1 MSMTDV
7 LEYLEQSA
15 ARLPNKIA
23 YTDEHEEVTFGELLL
38 RAKRIGSA
46 LCARVDKGRPIGVFV
61 GRTVETLCAF
71 FGVLY
76 SGNYYVPLDPAMPQT
91 RLLSVLDGLSP
102 AMLLYGETEKKEIDA
117 LCAESAFSMPLVC
130 HGVLLNEIAVP
141 DEETLS
147 RRRAGILD
155 IDPVYIIY
163 TSGSTGTP
171 KGIVISH
178 RAVLDFTD
186 CMAQTLGYREDD
198 VFANQAPF
206 YFDCSVKDIYL
217 TLKLGATDHILPK
230 KLFLFPTLLIDELNR
245 RGVTAL
251 TWATSAF
258 HLVSSSG
265 ILEKK
270 QAKAL
275 RIVALGGEALSAR
288 HVNNWK
294 KAHPQVTYV
303 NLYGPTE
310 VTVDCTY
317 HILERDYA
325 DDEAIPIG
333 KAFANKEVLLLD
345 DALCPVPDGETGE
358 ICVRGAGVAKG
369 YYNEPEKTAAAFV
382 QNSRACYPDILYRT
396 GDIGRKNEKGDI
408 VFLCRRD
415 GQIKHMGYRIELGE
429 IERALGG
436 IARDGGIG
444 EAICFHDASRDRIVC
459 AYEGTLSSK
468 ELANALTKR
477 LPKYMIPNI
486 YLPYTAF
493 PHNANG
499 KIDRVKIKRLYD
511 EQNNHA

>member
-1 MSMTDV
+1 MTNV
-7 LEYLEQSA
+7 LEYLERSA
-15 ARLPNKIA
+15 KRLPNKTA
-23 YTDEHEEVTFGELLL
+23 YTDEYEEVTFGEMLL
-38 RAKRIGSA
+38 RAKQIGSA
-46 LCARVDKGRPIGVFV
+46 LCARVGTGGPIGVFV
-61 GRTVETLCAF
+61 GRSVETLCAF

-76 SGNYYVPLDPAMPQT
+76 SGNYYVPLDPAMPQA
-91 RLLSVLDGLSP
+91 RLSTVLKGLCP
-102 AMLLYGETEKKEIDA
+102 KLLLYGKAESKEIDA
-117 LCAESAFSMPLVC
+117 LFSAPAKDFDSKPLC
-130 HGVLLNEIAVP
+130 IDELLSNKVP
-141 DEETLS
+141 TDETELS
-147 RRRAGILD
+147 RRRASVLD

-163 TSGSTGTP
+163 TSGSTGVP

-186 CMAQTLGYREDD
+186 HMARAIDCREDD

-230 KLFLFPTLLIDELNR
+230 KLFLFPTLLLDELNR
-245 RGVTAL
+245 RRVTVL

-258 HLVSSSG
+258 HLVSSSK

-270 QAKAL
+270 RVETL
-275 RIVALGGEALSAR
+275 RLAALGGEALSAR

-294 KAHPQVTYV
+294 KAHPQATFV

-317 HILERDYA
+317 HILKRDYA
-325 DDEAIPIG
+325 DEEAIPIG
-333 KAFANKEVLLLD
+333 KAFANKEALLLD
-345 DALCPVPDGETGE
+345 ETLCPVADGESGE
-358 ICVRGAGVAKG
+358 ICVRGAGLAKG
-369 YYNEPEKTAAAFV
+369 YYNDPEKTKAAFV
-382 QNSRACYPDILYRT
+382 QNPRVSYPDILYRT
-396 GDIGRKNEKGDI
+396 GDIGRKDENGDI

-436 IARDGGIG
+436 LAKECGIG
-444 EAICFHDASRDRIVC
+444 DAVCFHDASHDRIVC
-459 AYEGTLSSK
+459 AYEGTLSAK
-468 ELANALTKR
+468 ELAGALARR

-499 KIDRVKIKRLYD
+499 KIDRVKIKNEY
-511 EQNNHA
+511 EENNHNA